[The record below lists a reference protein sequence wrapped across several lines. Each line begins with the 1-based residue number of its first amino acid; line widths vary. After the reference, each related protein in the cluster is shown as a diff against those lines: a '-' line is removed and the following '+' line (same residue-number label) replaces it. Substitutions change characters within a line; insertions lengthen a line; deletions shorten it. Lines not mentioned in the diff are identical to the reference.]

1 MCGKISSFLHIQI
14 QPIVIFMI
22 PLTIGIKCKIMTK
35 IKKLIFAQTLLFTFF
50 FMSCKE
56 EHGPGLFKAQ
66 YVYVNES
73 GHEVIIERQIKD
85 ELVLYRIED
94 KKSLVFEI
102 ESESSSCY
110 VNGILDGNLQG
121 NNGSLLPDFHIKI
134 TFEGQNAVEFNDTED
149 SDLDLFNILTSYNYE
164 TVKDERKLKIIR
176 YTFTKEFYEAVSDL
190 DNTSAIDL
198 SPKNRSI

>member
-1 MCGKISSFLHIQI
+1 
-14 QPIVIFMI
+14 MI

-121 NNGSLLPDFHIKI
+121 NNCSLLPDSHIKI

-149 SDLDLFNILTSYNYE
+149 SDLERFNILTSYNYE

-190 DNTSAIDL
+190 DNTSAID
-198 SPKNRSI
+198 